1 MNGRWVRRP
10 LAERADHNKSTHL
23 RKRNVLSNPVGVVRT
38 VGTIEGVSALILFF
52 IAMPLK
58 YVAKIPEG
66 EAIVFWVGL
75 VHGILF
81 TLYAAVTFIAWG
93 KGAITAKLVG
103 MAAVASIVPFGP
115 FVIDRKLKAVEPTPD
130 TATASG

>member
-1 MNGRWVRRP
+1 M
-10 LAERADHNKSTHL
+10 
-23 RKRNVLSNPVGVVRT
+23 LSNPVGLVRM
-38 VGTIEGVSALILFF
+38 VGTIEGTSALILFF

-58 YVAKIPEG
+58 YIAKIPEG

-81 TLYAAVTFIAWG
+81 TIYAAVTFIAWG

-103 MAAVASIVPFGP
+103 LAAIASIVPFGP
-115 FVIDRKLKAVEPTPD
+115 FVIDRKLKAVEAVPD
-130 TATASG
+130 TTPAAG